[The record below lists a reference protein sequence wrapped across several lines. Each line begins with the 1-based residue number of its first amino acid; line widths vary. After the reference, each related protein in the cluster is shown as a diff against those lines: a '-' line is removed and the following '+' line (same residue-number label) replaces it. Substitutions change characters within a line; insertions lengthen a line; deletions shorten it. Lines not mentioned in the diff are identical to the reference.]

1 MFDKELYR
9 YLLAVFLPEEYTTHV
24 INNATIAIIIRG
36 THSAPTIGPTTI
48 AIAKNK
54 IKSYR

>member
-9 YLLAVFLPEEYTTHV
+9 YLLAVFLREQYTTHV
-24 INNATIAIIIRG
+24 IATITIIVRG

-48 AIAKNK
+48 AIARNK
-54 IKSYR
+54 TKLYR